1 MTRSHPHVV
10 SVFAAFALLAA
21 SVSTTGAQTLNP
33 IVATVSIVLQLKDG
47 EVIGYASGFFYTR
60 NNDLFLVTNQHVV
73 RDEVVLDEKEGILP
87 DAVRLRL
94 HTNSTNVTQN
104 EEVDIPLYQDG
115 KPAWRIHAT
124 QPQADVALI
133 RLNKDDLQR
142 RFFIRAWSKENF
154 LPQNYLLHPGEDIFI
169 MGYPLA
175 FHDKQHNLPI
185 FRNAM
190 IASSYRVHF
199 KGMPYFLTDANLH
212 PGTSGSPVITKPKST
227 WVDDKGTTHLVTGT
241 IYYLLGVHSGTIDPK
256 STGGKQIGLGAAW
269 YIELVE
275 EIAAQF

>member
-1 MTRSHPHVV
+1 M
-10 SVFAAFALLAA
+10 
-21 SVSTTGAQTLNP
+21 NP

-47 EVIGYASGFFYTR
+47 AVIGSASGFFYTR

-73 RDEVVLDEKEGILP
+73 GKENEGKLP
-87 DAVRLRL
+87 DALRLRL
-94 HTNSTNVTQN
+94 HTNSADTTQN
-104 EEVDIPLYQDG
+104 EEVDIQLYQDG

-133 RLNKDDLQR
+133 RLNKDDLQA
-142 RFFIRAWSKENF
+142 RFVIQTWSKENSF
-154 LPQNYLLHPGEDIFI
+154 PQNYLLDPGEDIFI

-175 FHDKQHNLPI
+175 FHDKLNNLPI

-190 IASSYRVHF
+190 IASSYRVPF
-199 KGMPYFLTDANLH
+199 GGMPLFVIDANLH

-227 WVDDKGTTHLVTGT
+227 WVDDQGTTHIAEGT
-241 IYYLLGVHSGTIDPK
+241 DYYLLGVHSGPIGPYIA
-256 STGGKQIGLGAAW
+256 GGLVEIGLGTAW